1 MTESNSNRPTETEL
15 PYSLDYPPPDFVDP
29 VIEFYKKAVDRTVI
43 RENFKLTVEER
54 LCKAQARAVERA
66 HSLARIAELEEFS
79 RFTRHLLEST
89 DKPQSLEEYVQE
101 WRTHQERQATVE
113 SIRQGMTEDESGLS
127 QPLAEAFDAVRFQL
141 GIKK

>member
-1 MTESNSNRPTETEL
+1 MPDSNPTRSAEAAL
-15 PYSLDYPPPDFVDP
+15 PYSLDYPPPDFIDP
-29 VIEFYKKAVDRTVI
+29 VIEVYKKDVDRSII
-43 RENFKLTVEER
+43 RENLKLTVEER
-54 LCKAQARAVERA
+54 LRKAQARAVERA
-66 HSLARIAELEEFS
+66 DSLARLAELEEFS

-89 DKPQSLEEYVQE
+89 DKPQSLEKYVQE

-127 QPLAEAFDAVRFQL
+127 QPLAEAFDAVQFQL